1 MNKLKVKL
9 LSLLIIFI
17 LAGAVFAEPYTW
29 KSVQVGGG
37 GFVTGFIF
45 HPLEQNLLYARTDMG
60 GAYRWDNA
68 NTKWIPLTDSMTRNN
83 ADYMGI
89 LAMAVDPSDVNRV
102 YMLCGKYT
110 QSWAGN
116 GAVLASSN
124 KGVSWTINPVP
135 FKVGANEQ
143 GRGAG
148 ERLAVDPNLGSILFA
163 GTSGSYPSGLY
174 KSTNSGASF
183 AAVASFPQ
191 TGVINFIQFI
201 KSSSTT
207 GNATQTIYVA
217 AGTNGSSLYKSTD
230 GGASWALVTGQPS
243 GQQATRASLVGT
255 TMYIV
260 YCSNN
265 GPNAG
270 DNNNTSSVYKL
281 NTVNDSLTD
290 ITPVGS
296 TVYGGISADPQNVNN
311 VIVTTL
317 FKWTANDPIYYSTN
331 GGTSWTNIS
340 TAATY
345 VRTTS
350 PYTSSV
356 NPHWATD
363 IQIDPNNGNI
373 AIWNTGYGVWRCTNL
388 QSSSVTWNFNDVD
401 LEETVP
407 MQIISPPVGTANLI
421 SAMGDYDGFRHT
433 NLDASQNTRHTP
445 NRGTTLSI
453 AFAENSNPLKVVKAY
468 SHYRDSNNI
477 DYYGAYSNDG
487 GTTWTDFPSYPSG
500 ASAGGSK
507 AIAISPNGTNIVWS
521 PTGAAVSYSVN
532 NGSSWTTCAGSPPAG
547 FSPVADRVNS
557 AKFYLYD
564 GVTGTLWRS
573 IDSGATFAAGASGL
587 PTVPSWAL
595 ADGVCA
601 AAPDNEG
608 HVWITTA
615 AGGLYRSTDS
625 GATATKVNSVSEAYR
640 IGFGMAASGYTYPAI
655 YLQGVVG
662 GALGFYRSIDTGA
675 TWERIN
681 TDANQYGT
689 VHQIT
694 GDPRVYGRCYVSAE
708 GRGALYGEPAGSP
721 TSTPTS
727 TYTVTPG
734 GPTFTFTQTPTDTA
748 TATPT
753 NAYKLIYDGDTPGY
767 TLADGAIVVN
777 AAGSLTEGA
786 GGVTG
791 NGMIAAYTSPAYW
804 GQAQWDIPGA
814 NQQMDGNTDIV
825 FNIKALTGT
834 VSQYLLYLDWTYASI
849 TVANYLEEGGA
860 IDTTWKT
867 VRIPIAD
874 VLSNTH
880 TAIYYLAFINNADTD
895 YSVIVDNIR
904 FEGASAVSTSTFTN
918 TATQTSTYTSTYTAT
933 NTYTQTETEVPA
945 TNTFTQTYTLTFTET
960 ATATDTSLISTDTFT
975 STPTDTA
982 THTYTDTA
990 TATYTNTETQ
1000 TLADTPTHTFTYTS
1014 TDTNTDTSTPT
1025 YTYTFTDTVTPGGP
1039 TFTDTP
1045 TATQTFTPMPCAC
1058 AVVYGNTNIAAMV
1071 GASIYNSLTAI
1082 PVYVSENTI
1091 MESMGVH
1098 LASSGG
1104 GLVKMALYTNDGS
1117 APLNLIVSSGDTP
1130 SVSGWNVVDVVDTP
1144 LSKGVYWLVIN
1155 TQSGITVSAMA
1166 GMQNAELYTG
1176 FFDEA
1181 SAMPAVFPVSGVDV
1195 GNGSYALVINA
1206 CPGSCDT
1213 PTETPTPVLPCM
1225 CEDDFGLQYTPTAV
1239 TVNISG
1245 YVSANVYY
1253 MGYNG
1258 TLSGIYLHVESGSG
1272 YVRLAVYSNDNST
1285 GSNVPYILQA
1295 QTEETAVTAGD
1306 NLIPLPSAHL
1316 NSGIYWIAIQM
1327 SPGVLVSRDIG
1338 TNGDEMYYEMS
1349 YGSFPGFLPWP
1360 MGQSAGNW
1368 AFKVNYCPDTC
1379 NTPTNTFTA
1388 TYTYTDTQTATF
1400 TQTYTET
1407 YTATETVTTGG
1418 PTFTFTD
1425 TPTETFTETATEI
1438 FTETPTETTA
1448 ETATYTN
1455 TVPPASTS
1463 TYTHT
1468 ITDTY
1473 THTATHTYTNTATS
1487 SHTNTSVPSDTH
1499 TQTPSQTPT
1508 NTNTHTATIS
1518 VPTNTFTPT
1527 PVPTE
1532 AELKV
1537 KDQLVYPNP
1546 VNPGDN
1552 PYIFV
1557 KYYATR
1563 DYKEV
1568 HFRMYSSALRLVDE
1582 IAYKNSYTAGTHVI
1596 PIPDKHFQGLANGAY
1611 YYMILLID
1619 NDGKEA
1625 RGKVGKIIVLKK

>member
-1 MNKLKVKL
+1 MNKLKAKL

-37 GFVTGFIF
+37 GFVTGFVY

-60 GAYRWDNA
+60 GAYRWDNT
-68 NTKWIPLTDSMTRNN
+68 NSKWIPITDSMTRDN
-83 ADYMGI
+83 ADNMGI
-89 LAMAVDPSDVNRV
+89 LGMAVDPSDVNRV

-110 QSWAGN
+110 QSWAVNGN
-116 GAVLASSN
+116 FLASN
-124 KGVSWTINPVP
+124 DKGNTWTINALN
-135 FKVGANEQ
+135 FKVGGNEV

-148 ERLAVDPNLGSILFA
+148 ERVAVDPNLGTVIFVGSS
-163 GTSGSYPSGLY
+163 GTTPSGLW
-174 KSTNSGASF
+174 KSTNRGTSF
-183 AAVASFPQ
+183 TQVTSFPQ
-191 TGVINFIQFI
+191 TIINFIIFD
-201 KSSSTT
+201 KNSTVT
-207 GNATQTIYVA
+207 A
-217 AGTNGSSLYKSTD
+217 AGTQTVYVGAGVNGSSLYKSTD
-230 GGASWALVTGQPS
+230 GGATWTLVAGQPA
-243 GQQATRASLVGT
+243 GVQAFRGVLIGT
-255 TMYIV
+255 TFYLT
-260 YCSNN
+260 YASNN
-265 GPNAG
+265 GPNNSNATG
-270 DNNNTSSVYKL
+270 YVYKYNTSTGAFT
-281 NTVNDSLTD
+281 N
-290 ITPVGS
+290 ITPVTTGFGYS
-296 TVYGGISADPQNVNN
+296 GISVDPQNTDNI
-311 VIVTTL
+311 IVSTL
-317 FKWTANDPIYYSTN
+317 FRWTPMDAIYYSTN
-331 GGTSWTNIS
+331 GGTSWTEKNA
-340 TAATY
+340 TATWDRTY
-345 VRTTS
+345 A
-350 PYTSSV
+350 PYSASSS
-356 NPHWATD
+356 PHWVTD
-363 IQIDPNNGNI
+363 VQIDPFNSNK
-373 AIWNTGYGVWRCTNL
+373 AIWNTGYGLWMTSNL
-388 QSSSVTWNFNDVD
+388 QSAPVKWEFNNRD

-407 MQIISPPVGTANLI
+407 LQIISPPSGANLLT
-421 SAMGDYDGFRHT
+421 AMGDIDGFRH
-433 NLDASQNTRHTP
+433 NDLDVSPPQGRYSP
-445 NRGTTLSI
+445 NKGTTLSI
-453 AFAENSNPLKVVKAY
+453 AFAESVPLKIVKGY
-468 SHYRDSNNI
+468 NSSPF
-477 DYYGAYSNDG
+477 GAYSTDG
-487 GTTWTDFPSYPSG
+487 GTTWIDFSSYPSG
-500 ASAGGSK
+500 TSGGGSK
-507 AIAISPNGTNIVWS
+507 AIAISANGTNIVWS
-521 PTGAAVSYSVN
+521 PAGAAVSYSTN
-532 NGSSWTTCAGSPPAG
+532 NGSSWTTSAGSPPAN
-547 FSPVADRVNS
+547 FSPVADRINS
-557 AKFYLYD
+557 SKFYLYD
-564 GVTGTLWRS
+564 GVTGTMWRS
-573 IDSGATFAAGASGL
+573 TNGGATFAAAASGL
-587 PTVPSWAL
+587 PMVPSWAP

-601 AAPDNEG
+601 AAPGNEG
-608 HVWITTA
+608 HLWITTA

-625 GATATKVNSVSEAYR
+625 GATAVKVNSVTAAYR

-655 YLQGVVG
+655 YMQGIVG

-681 TDANQYGT
+681 TIANQYGY

-694 GDPRVYGRCYVSAE
+694 GDPRIYGRCYVSAE
-708 GRGALYGEPAGSP
+708 GRGALYGDPAGTP
-721 TSTPTS
+721 TDTPTS

-767 TLADGAIVVN
+767 MLADGAIN
-777 AAGSLTEGA
+777 TNTAGSLTEGA

-834 VSQYLLYLDWTYASI
+834 VSQYLLYLDWTYAFI

-895 YSVIVDNIR
+895 YSVIVDNVR
-904 FEGASAVSTSTFTN
+904 FEGAAAVSTSTFTN

-945 TNTFTQTYTLTFTET
+945 TNTFTQTYTETFT
-960 ATATDTSLISTDTFT
+960 ATATDTNLISTNTFT
-975 STPTDTA
+975 STPTDTS
-982 THTYTDTA
+982 

-1000 TLADTPTHTFTYTS
+1000 TSADTPTDTFTNTS
-1014 TDTNTDTSTPT
+1014 TYTNTETETPT
-1025 YTYTFTDTVTPGGP
+1025 QTYTFTDTVTPGGP

-1058 AVVYGNTNIAAMV
+1058 GVVYGNTNTTAMV

-1082 PVYVSENTI
+1082 PIYVSENTI

-1098 LASSGG
+1098 LVSSAGG
-1104 GLVKMALYTNDGS
+1104 YIKMALYTNDGS
-1117 APLNLIVSSGDTP
+1117 APLNLIVSSTDTP
-1130 SVSGWNVVDVVDTP
+1130 SAAGWNIVDVVDTP
-1144 LSKGVYWLVIN
+1144 LTAGVYWIVIN
-1155 TQSGITVSAMA
+1155 TESGILVSAMA

-1176 FFDEA
+1176 YFSEA
-1181 SAMPAVFPVSGVDV
+1181 SAMPATFPTAGVSP

-1225 CEDDFGLQYTPTAV
+1225 CEDDFGLQYTPTAA

-1258 TLSGIYLHVESGSG
+1258 TLSGIDLHVESGSG

-1285 GSNVPYILQA
+1285 GTNVPYILQV
-1295 QTEETAVTAGD
+1295 QTEETAVTTGD

-1327 SPGVLVSRDIG
+1327 SPGLMVSRDIG
-1338 TNGDEMYYEMS
+1338 SSGDEMYYEMT
-1349 YGSFPGFLPWP
+1349 YGNFPGFLPWP

-1379 NTPTNTFTA
+1379 NTPTETFTA

-1438 FTETPTETTA
+1438 FTETPTETAA

-1473 THTATHTYTNTATS
+1473 TYTATHTYTNTATF
-1487 SHTNTSVPSDTH
+1487 SHTNTLIPSDTY

-1508 NTNTHTATIS
+1508 NTNTYTATVS

-1527 PVPTE
+1527 PVATE
-1532 AELKV
+1532 AEFKV
-1537 KDQLVYPNP
+1537 KDQLAYPNP

-1563 DYKEV
+1563 NYKEV
-1568 HFRMYSSALRLVDE
+1568 HFRMYSSSLRLVDE
-1582 IAYKNSYTAGTHVI
+1582 IAYKNSYTAGNHVI
-1596 PIPDKHFQGLANGAY
+1596 PIPDKHFKGLANGAY
-1611 YYMILLID
+1611 YYLILLID

-1625 RGKVGKIIVLKK
+1625 RGPVGKIIVLKK